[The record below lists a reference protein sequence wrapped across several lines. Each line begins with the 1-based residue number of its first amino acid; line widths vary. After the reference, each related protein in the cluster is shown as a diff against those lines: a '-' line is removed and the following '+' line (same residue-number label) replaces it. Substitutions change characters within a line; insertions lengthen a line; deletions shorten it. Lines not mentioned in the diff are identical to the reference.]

1 MSPPTH
7 GSRPPITGDTRIR
20 PILEMASYV
29 GTDDRL
35 PPELQAARPIVAVVD
50 ELSILALAAELQISP
65 AIVAGRVRHKRR
77 NFSLFSGLIGLRQV
91 RRLFPDVKW

>member
-1 MSPPTH
+1 MSPPAH
-7 GSRPPITGDTRIR
+7 DSRPPITGDTRIR

-35 PPELQAARPIVAVVD
+35 PPELQAARPMVAVD
-50 ELSILALAAELQISP
+50 EVSILALAAELKISP